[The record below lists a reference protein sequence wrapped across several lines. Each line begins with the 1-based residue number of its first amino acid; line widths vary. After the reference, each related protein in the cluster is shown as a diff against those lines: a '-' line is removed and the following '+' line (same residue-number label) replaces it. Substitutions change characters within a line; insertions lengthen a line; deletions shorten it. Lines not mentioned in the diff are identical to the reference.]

1 MQDERVSS
9 SLANA
14 VVRLFRQVNRV
25 HNRLFADLDVSAE
38 QAHILL
44 LLGVL
49 GPMTIGRLQKQLSL
63 SSATLTGAIDR
74 LEAQELVRR
83 VPSPH
88 DGRAYVLE
96 SLLPARKLAQLE
108 AVVDKG
114 DQRCFS
120 VLTASERKELL
131 RLLEKCTAHLEDA
144 AAAK

>member
-1 MQDERVSS
+1 MQDDRLRNN
-9 SLANA
+9 LANA

-25 HNRLFADLDVSAE
+25 HNRLFADHDVSAE

-44 LLGVL
+44 LLRVY
-49 GPMTIGRLQKQLSL
+49 GPMNIGRLQKHLYL

-74 LEAQELVRR
+74 LEKLELVRR

-88 DGRAYVLE
+88 DRRAFVLE
-96 SLLPARKLAQLE
+96 SRLPARKLAQLE

-120 VLTASERKELL
+120 VLTAAERKELL
-131 RLLEKCTAHLEDA
+131 RLLELCTTHLEDT

>member
-1 MQDERVSS
+1 
-9 SLANA
+9 LANA

-25 HNRLFADLDVSAE
+25 HNRLFADVDVSAE

-44 LLGVL
+44 LLRVY
-49 GPMTIGRLQKQLSL
+49 GPMTIGRLQKHLSL

-74 LEAQELVRR
+74 LEAQALVRR
-83 VPSPH
+83 LPAPH
-88 DGRAYVLE
+88 DGRAFVIE

-108 AVVDKG
+108 AIVERA

-131 RLLEKCTAHLEDA
+131 RLLEKCATHLEDTA
-144 AAAK
+144 AAR

>member
-1 MQDERVSS
+1 MQDDRLLSNLS
-9 SLANA
+9 NA

-25 HNRLFADLDVSAE
+25 HNRLFADAEVSAE

-44 LLGVL
+44 LLKVY

-74 LEAQELVRR
+74 LEAQEHVRR

-88 DGRAYVLE
+88 DARSFVIE

-108 AVVDKG
+108 AIVEKG

-120 VLTASERKELL
+120 VLSASERKELL
-131 RLLEKCTAHLEDA
+131 RLLEKCAAHLEDA

>member
-1 MQDERVSS
+1 MQEDRLRS

-25 HNRLFADLDVSAE
+25 HNRLFADHGVSAE

-49 GPMTIGRLQKQLSL
+49 GPMTIGKLQKQLSL

-83 VPSPH
+83 VPSP
-88 DGRAYVLE
+88 DDKRAFVIE
-96 SLLPARKLAQLE
+96 SRVSAKKRAQLE
-108 AVVDKG
+108 AVVDAG

-131 RLLEKCTAHLEDA
+131 RLLEKCAAHLEDA
-144 AAAK
+144 AATK